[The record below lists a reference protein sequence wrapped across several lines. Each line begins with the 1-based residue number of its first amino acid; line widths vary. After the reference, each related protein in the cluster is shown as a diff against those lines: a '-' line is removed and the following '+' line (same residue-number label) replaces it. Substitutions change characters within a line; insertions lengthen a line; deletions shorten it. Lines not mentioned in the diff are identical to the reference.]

1 MTINK
6 ATNHLPSN
14 RPLLT
19 DLLILLSLTP
29 KPPLLPR
36 NPDQKDNARQRNREG
51 EEVPPFIR
59 DLKLLIASIIFLK
72 VEECHAKYSLS
83 VVSVK
88 VGRNVGIL
96 ELGWG

>member
-1 MTINK
+1 MDINK
-6 ATNHLPSN
+6 ANKRLLSN

-19 DLLILLSLTP
+19 DLLILLGLTP
-29 KPPLLPR
+29 KPPFLPR

-59 DLKLLIASIIFLK
+59 DLELLIASIIFLK

-83 VVSVK
+83 RFVS
-88 VGRNVGIL
+88 N
-96 ELGWG
+96 GWAEM